1 MKRLEI
7 GSERKISVTEEG
19 FVHLLCISGGGK
31 LIYEDEEYEICRGD
45 SYFLPAGLGDLLL
58 EGNMT
63 VMLSQI

>member
-7 GSERKISVTEEG
+7 SSKRKISVTEES

-63 VMLSQI
+63 VILSQI